1 MFCPKCGKE
10 IKDNAKFCNFCGETI
25 KKNSV
30 EVNAVTENTQ
40 VSPVITAAQSIVEK
54 PKSTKANRLETKV
67 STLESVAQKR
77 MVIFAVIALL
87 CVLLVNGWSIISQH
101 QTIQNYIGIADDS
114 NFFELRANGYPY
126 INNYGRLFVE
136 SGKAIVVS
144 LFFFIVCLAA
154 KKCPPIMTGI
164 PAIVSS
170 SVAIVWNI
178 VITMASK
185 MGLVHNI
192 APNYLLVSI
201 ITLLPEIVFIVVYL
215 LSVKGKIHISLLAK
229 TLTVLT
235 GCIPVV
241 LSFVSLIDYF
251 MRIDVALTSALGTTY
266 IALSLVASVLSFLAG
281 LFVKMAMF
289 VYVFNTRKKVTE
301 NNEVTL

>member
-1 MFCPKCGKE
+1 
-10 IKDNAKFCNFCGETI
+10 
-25 KKNSV
+25 
-30 EVNAVTENTQ
+30 
-40 VSPVITAAQSIVEK
+40 
-54 PKSTKANRLETKV
+54 
-67 STLESVAQKR
+67 
-77 MVIFAVIALL
+77 
-87 CVLLVNGWSIISQH
+87 
-101 QTIQNYIGIADDS
+101 
-114 NFFELRANGYPY
+114 
-126 INNYGRLFVE
+126 
-136 SGKAIVVS
+136 
-144 LFFFIVCLAA
+144 
-154 KKCPPIMTGI
+154 MTGI

-215 LSVKGKIHISLLAK
+215 FSVKGKIHISLLAK

-289 VYVFNTRKKVTE
+289 VYVFNTRKKVTD
-301 NNEVTL
+301 NNEVTQ